1 MSAMQ
6 AVDAMR
12 LGIMSVVPRAECAGV
27 PMADG
32 GEGTV
37 DAVIDA
43 LDGQRVLVNVADAL
57 GRSISATYG
66 YVPQQRL
73 AVIEIAAAAGIELI
87 ALDKRDVLKASTV
100 GVGQL
105 ICSALDQGATD
116 VLIGLGGS
124 ATNDGGTGMLTALGA
139 RFVDACGDRLP
150 PGGGSLERLHRI
162 DLSEL
167 DPRLRHTRIRLACDV
182 TAPLLGPTGAS
193 AVFGPQKGA
202 APADVARLE
211 SALAQL
217 ALVTSSTLGHAQPS
231 RAGAGAA
238 GGLGFALLEFLRAES
253 QPGVQIVAE
262 AVGLEHAIADADW
275 VFTGEGSVDAQTVQG
290 KTPFGVAQLARR
302 HDVPVIVF
310 GGRISPDA
318 SILLQHGV
326 DELVV
331 ITPEGTPV
339 KKALNDGPAALAR
352 ATAEACRR
360 IRAPRLGAV
369 RLKA

>member
-12 LGIMSVVPRAECAGV
+12 LGIMSVVPRAECVGV

-43 LDGQRVLVNVADAL
+43 LDGQRVLINVADAL
-57 GRSISATYG
+57 GRPISATYG
-66 YVPQQRL
+66 YVPHKRL
-73 AVIEIAAAAGIELI
+73 AVIEIAAAAGIELV
-87 ALDKRDVLKASTV
+87 APGQRDVFKASTF

-105 ICSALDQGATD
+105 ISSALDEGATD
-116 VLIGLGGS
+116 ILIGLGGS
-124 ATNDGGTGMLTALGA
+124 ATNDGGAGMLTALGA

-150 PGGGSLERLHRI
+150 PGGGALERLQRI
-162 DLSEL
+162 DLCEL
-167 DPRLRHTRIRLACDV
+167 DPRLHNTRIRLACDV
-182 TAPLLGPTGAS
+182 TAPLLGPAGAS

-211 SALAQL
+211 SALTRL
-217 ALVTSSTLGHAQPS
+217 ASVTSSTLGHAQPE

-253 QPGVQIVAE
+253 QPGVQVVAE
-262 AVGLEHAIADADW
+262 AVGLENATAGADW

-318 SILLQHGV
+318 SVLLEHGV

-331 ITPEGTPV
+331 ITPQGTPV
-339 KKALNDGPAALAR
+339 EKALREGPAALAR

-360 IRAPRLGAV
+360 IRLPELR
-369 RLKA
+369 K